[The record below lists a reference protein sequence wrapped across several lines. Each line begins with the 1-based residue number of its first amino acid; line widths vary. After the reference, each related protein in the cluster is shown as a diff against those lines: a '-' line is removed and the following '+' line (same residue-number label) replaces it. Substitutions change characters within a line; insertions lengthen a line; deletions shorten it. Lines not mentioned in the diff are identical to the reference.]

1 MKRDAKYWAERFK
14 LIEQA
19 EHNQGAAAAVEIEKQ
34 YREAQRQIEAK
45 LDAWYRR
52 FAQNNQVSMTEA
64 RKMLTGR
71 DLKEFKWDV
80 HEYIRYGEE
89 NAINGQWVKELENA
103 SARVHISRLE
113 AMKIQMQQQV
123 EVLFGGQLDTI
134 DAAMRGIY
142 LDGYYRT
149 AYEVHKGVGFG
160 WDFGTLD
167 QRRIDKVIN
176 KPWAQD
182 GRNFSDR
189 VWSNKQKLVN
199 ELNTTLTQNIVL
211 GQDPQKAI
219 DVMAKRLNVSKNTAG
234 RLVMTEQAAFC
245 SAAQHDCFKD
255 LDVEEFEIVATLD
268 SHTSEICQ
276 EMDGKHFKM
285 SEWETGITAPPFHVW
300 CRSTTVPYF
309 PDDFGEPGERAARDE
324 DGKTYM
330 VPADMTYKEWSKAF
344 VQGNKSG
351 VQPTTVQTSGNNPV
365 PTAVGQ
371 SFDGYDQT
379 QQADLEQLYNNA
391 PQEIKDLYAKYG
403 NQLKPVDENVDPTI
417 GEAYFSH
424 SDQRVH
430 MHKVDAAAGNEY
442 EEPFQV
448 HFHEYAHN
456 IDYLAGGGQSF
467 SRTYKNA
474 AQKTLEDVIMDD
486 CEESMKQY
494 FKDTAA
500 KAAGVYQKAF
510 DTQLKTGGM
519 GAEAYVRSLLYN
531 YRSVNGMSRSDPLY
545 QLLKNELDAAKTE
558 KAIRDYYTKYFD
570 KFGEFVYDKSK
581 VLDSFSD
588 YIKMNHSKKE
598 YSNLSDLFGRY
609 SVQCGKSSFT
619 FGFGHKPSY
628 ITGTGNLSAEA
639 FAEMTDATIASPG
652 ALDLIK
658 KYLPNAYSM
667 YLEML
672 KRM

>member
-19 EHNQGAAAAVEIEKQ
+19 EHNRGTAAVSDIEKQ
-34 YREAQRQIEAK
+34 YREAQRQLEAK

-64 RKMLTGR
+64 KKMLAGR

-89 NAINGQWVKELENA
+89 NAINQTWVKELENA

-123 EVLFGGQLDTI
+123 EVLFGNQLDSI
-134 DAAMRGIY
+134 DTAMRDIY

-199 ELNTTLTQNIVL
+199 ELNTTLTQNIAL

-219 DVMAKRLNVSKNTAG
+219 DAMAKRLNVSKNTAG

-255 LDVEEFEIVATLD
+255 LDVEEYEIVATLD

-309 PDDFGEPGERAARDE
+309 EDDFGEPGERAARGA

-330 VPADMTYKEWSKAF
+330 VPANTTYKEWSKAF
-344 VQGNKSG
+344 VDGDKSG
-351 VQPTTVQTSGNNPV
+351 LQPVPDSGTVKGKPTTIKTSEEFAKEIDGCSSIDDLNAAA
-365 PTAVGQ
+365 TAYFQGKTDCPIELVDLTSCDLDIAKQVVKKVDELESQFKTGMRKLDCHTLGYGIGGQ
-371 SFDGYDQT
+371 SAPA
-379 QQADLEQLYNNA
+379 ADTVPAFYNSGDV
-391 PQEIKDLYAKYG
+391 KDLRFEVTLSEADHNSVKAIRAVFEQARNGRTTVPGEEHNFMLSTIVHEFGHTIMPGKVNELYLKNFPSAK
-403 NQLKPVDENVDPTI
+403 T
-417 GEAYFSH
+417 
-424 SDQRVH
+424 
-430 MHKVDAAAGNEY
+430 
-442 EEPFQV
+442 
-448 HFHEYAHN
+448 
-456 IDYLAGGGQSF
+456 DYLAF
-467 SRTYKNA
+467 RRLFRTYKRELDSLNRQIANIRAQYAGQPDGLAKGIA
-474 AQKTLEDVIMDD
+474 AAAALQKEYDDLCISKYSKQSAGEFIAEGFADAILADQPREYSLKVLE
-486 CEESMKQY
+486 
-494 FKDTAA
+494 
-500 KAAGVYQKAF
+500 
-510 DTQLKTGGM
+510 
-519 GAEAYVRSLLYN
+519 
-531 YRSVNGMSRSDPLY
+531 
-545 QLLKNELDAAKTE
+545 LLKKL
-558 KAIRDYYTKYFD
+558 R
-570 KFGEFVYDKSK
+570 
-581 VLDSFSD
+581 
-588 YIKMNHSKKE
+588 
-598 YSNLSDLFGRY
+598 
-609 SVQCGKSSFT
+609 GK
-619 FGFGHKPSY
+619 P
-628 ITGTGNLSAEA
+628 
-639 FAEMTDATIASPG
+639 
-652 ALDLIK
+652 
-658 KYLPNAYSM
+658 
-667 YLEML
+667 
-672 KRM
+672 